1 MLSFYEVDWQDV
13 VRQCYDAL
21 RAEMSGTQREANWL
35 SPPKIPRYGRS
46 TTATTTRCRRPC
58 CWTAAD
64 ATGT

>member
-21 RAEMSGTQREANWL
+21 RRRNEWYAANGKLVVPTQE
-35 SPPKIPRYGRS
+35 PRCGRS

-58 CWTAAD
+58 CWIA
-64 ATGT
+64 G